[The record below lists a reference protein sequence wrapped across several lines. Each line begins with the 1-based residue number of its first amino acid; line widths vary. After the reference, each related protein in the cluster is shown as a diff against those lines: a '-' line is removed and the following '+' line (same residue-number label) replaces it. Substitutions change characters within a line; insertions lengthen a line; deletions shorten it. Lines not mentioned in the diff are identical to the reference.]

1 VTTIALAIVA
11 AALALGLARWR
22 RLPAAALAILAGVG
36 LNASSAPLD
45 QELVRS
51 GLLLAATF
59 LVFAVGAEIDRNEI
73 ARYRRAA
80 IVVTAMYLAVTAAIA
95 FSMWTV
101 LKLDALTVTYLVL
114 ALGSSSTLVAVELLR
129 RREQFFEPVG
139 RFVTGVAIAQDRAV
153 ILALSLVVAVA
164 GGAAQTARAL
174 AAMVALVIGAWIA
187 VRWVA
192 PRALIGSRL
201 SEEERLLFVLGLLFA
216 FAGVCWWAGLPIVLG
231 AYLTGV
237 VLSPFPIGATIRSQV
252 ASFSD
257 FFTVLFFVFLG
268 VVIEVPQ
275 PTQLLAEIVLIATV
289 LLLRPL
295 LLLPIARRV
304 GMTVRSSS
312 EAIAL
317 LAYSGELGLAVV
329 LVGIDHGHVGT
340 DLLSIVAVVV
350 VVTMSLEPF
359 LSSERAVWWLTRR
372 YPGRR
377 RTPAAPSLRDHVVLI
392 GCGEGGGVLLDHLE
406 SKGSPVVVVDD
417 DPSVIDALDRR
428 GVPAVRGD
436 GGDSAVLRAAGA
448 DAALAIVSTMRRM
461 RDNTRLLARFR
472 SVPVLVR
479 VFSETDAD
487 QVRRLGGL
495 PVVEASLAT
504 GAILQWYEQTVRDSP
519 GQGAA
524 QSG

>member
-1 VTTIALAIVA
+1 
-11 AALALGLARWR
+11 
-22 RLPAAALAILAGVG
+22 
-36 LNASSAPLD
+36 
-45 QELVRS
+45 
-51 GLLLAATF
+51 
-59 LVFAVGAEIDRNEI
+59 
-73 ARYRRAA
+73 
-80 IVVTAMYLAVTAAIA
+80 VVV
-95 FSMWTV
+95 
-101 LKLDALTVTYLVL
+101 
-114 ALGSSSTLVAVELLR
+114 
-129 RREQFFEPVG
+129 
-139 RFVTGVAIAQDRAV
+139 
-153 ILALSLVVAVA
+153 VA
-164 GGAAQTARAL
+164 GGTAQTARPL
-174 AAMVALVIGAWIA
+174 VAMVALVIGAWIS
-187 VRWVA
+187 VKWVA

-201 SEEERLLFVLGLLFA
+201 SEEERLLFVLALLFA

-237 VLSPFPIGATIRSQV
+237 VLSPFPIGGMVRGHV

-295 LLLPIARRV
+295 LLLPIARRA

-317 LAYSGELGLAVV
+317 LAYAGELGLAVV
-329 LVGIDHGHVGT
+329 LVGIDRGHVGA

-350 VVTMSLEPF
+350 VVTMSLSPF

-372 YPGRR
+372 YPARR
-377 RTPAAPSLRDHVVLI
+377 PAPAARSHHGHVVLI
-392 GCGEGGGVLLDHLE
+392 GCGEGGRVLLDHLE
-406 SKGSPVVVVDD
+406 SKGSPVVVIDD
-417 DPSVIDALDRR
+417 DQAVIDALDRR

-436 GGDSAVLRAAGA
+436 GGDSAVLHAAGA
-448 DAALAIVSTMRRM
+448 DAALAIVSTMRRTG
-461 RDNTRLLARFR
+461 DNTRLLSTFR

-479 VFSETDAD
+479 VFSEADAD

-495 PVVEASLAT
+495 PVVEVSLAT
-504 GAILQWYEQTVRDSP
+504 GAILDWYEQTVRDPRGP
-519 GQGAA
+519 GTA